1 MKIMKTIKTLS
12 TYLIIISIILTSCT
26 TDEAKNSDSSN
37 PASLDLHFAFKTP
50 DWERKIDCTLLD
62 LYPIV
67 FNDTTSGVSAY
78 SASTKEAF
86 CLTYPKDSSDIVR
99 PHTYKKYKVMEY
111 YSNEEPFQFSQKLPL
126 DESSL
131 DDLSKKLIS
140 KAGFS
145 TTEYN
150 QVTEI
155 KYIKSEA
162 QYAVFKIKGVYEMK
176 TYLPLTPD
184 VIKTVTGTYTFI
196 IRTSKD

>member
-1 MKIMKTIKTLS
+1 MKN
-12 TYLIIISIILTSCT
+12 LILCLAVLLINLASCT
-26 TDEAKNSDSSN
+26 TDENKDSDDSN
-37 PASLDLHFAFKTP
+37 LVSLDLHLAFKTP

-67 FNDTTSGVSAY
+67 FNDTTSGVSAF

-86 CLTYPKDSSDIVR
+86 CFTYPKDSSEMVR
-99 PHTYKKYKVMEY
+99 PRTYKKYKVMEY

-126 DESSL
+126 NGNSL

-145 TTEYN
+145 ATEYN

-155 KYIKSEA
+155 KYLKSEA
-162 QYAVFKIKGVYEMK
+162 QYAVFKIKCAYEMK
-176 TYLPLTPD
+176 TYLPSTPE
-184 VIKTVTGTYTFI
+184 VIKPVTGTYAFI

>member
-1 MKIMKTIKTLS
+1 MKTIKTLS
-12 TYLIIISIILTSCT
+12 TYLVLISIVLTSFT
-26 TDEAKNSDSSN
+26 TDEAKNSDNSN

-78 SASTKEAF
+78 SASTKEAYCF
-86 CLTYPKDSSDIVR
+86 TYPKDSSDIVR

-126 DESSL
+126 YQNSL
-131 DDLSKKLIS
+131 NNPTTKLVS
-140 KAGFS
+140 NEGFS
-145 TTEYN
+145 DTEYN
-150 QVTEI
+150 EVTEV

-162 QYAVFKIKGVYEMK
+162 NNAVFRVKYIYKLK
-176 TYLPLTPD
+176 A
-184 VIKTVTGTYTFI
+184 
-196 IRTSKD
+196 

>member
-1 MKIMKTIKTLS
+1 MKTMKTQITILVVI
-12 TYLIIISIILTSCT
+12 LLLLTSCT
-26 TDEAKNSDSSN
+26 TDENKDAESTN
-37 PASLDLHFAFKTP
+37 PAALDLHFAFKTP
-50 DWERKIDCTLLD
+50 DWERKIDCTLLN
-62 LYPIV
+62 LYPAFV
-67 FNDTTSGVSAY
+67 NDTTSSVSAF

-86 CLTYPKDSSDIVR
+86 WLTYPKDSSEMVR
-99 PHTYKKYKVMEY
+99 PRTYKKYKIMEY
-111 YSNEEPFQFSQKLPL
+111 GYNEEPFQLSQKLPL
-126 DESSL
+126 NESSL

-176 TYLPLTPD
+176 TYLPSTPD
-184 VIKTVTGTYTFI
+184 VIKPVTGTYAFI
-196 IRTSKD
+196 IRTNKD